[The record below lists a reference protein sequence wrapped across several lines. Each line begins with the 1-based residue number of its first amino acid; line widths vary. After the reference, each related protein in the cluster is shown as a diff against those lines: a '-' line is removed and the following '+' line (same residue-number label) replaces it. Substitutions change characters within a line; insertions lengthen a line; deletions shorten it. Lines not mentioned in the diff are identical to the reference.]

1 MEIRLIQTEEE
12 YHQALKRL
20 EVIFSA
26 EIGTPESDEADVLGL
41 LINEYEQKFYPI
53 EMVDPL

>member
-1 MEIRLIQTEEE
+1 MERQLIKTEAE
-12 YHQALKRL
+12 YNFALKRL

-26 EIGTPESDEADVLGL
+26 EIGTPESDEANVLAL
-41 LINEYEQKFYPI
+41 LIDEYEQKFYPI